1 MRRVLFFV
9 PLALLVS
16 YTGFH
21 YLAGPRNTVAPRM
34 EGVEPAPLF
43 EAPATGAVPAARAE
57 PPVDAVLATLPPSFR
72 GTEVDG
78 RFEVDAAGNL
88 IITQEVRHLFDYFLA
103 AIGEEPLEHTL
114 DRLRRY
120 IDASLASP
128 AREQAQALLDQ
139 YLDYKRQLVQ
149 LEHDLPQYSSLRDM
163 LARESAVQAL
173 RARIFSQEAHQAFFA
188 SEEGLNRFTLER
200 LAIRHDENLS
210 DEQKAAAIDRLRESL
225 PEEMQDHVLP
235 QLQHELRAQI
245 ERLGPDA
252 SPERVR
258 RLRQHLVGAE
268 ATQRLEELDQR
279 RLHWR
284 QRLEAFMAERRRLE
298 EHPGLS
304 PGDREAAIQALAEE
318 RFDERE
324 RLRLEAAEH
333 LMRSRQ
339 EMESRAQA
347 GLGD

>member
-1 MRRVLFFV
+1 MRRVLFLV

-21 YLAGPRNTVAPRM
+21 YLAGPRNAVAPRM
-34 EGVEPAPLF
+34 EWVEPVSVV
-43 EAPATGAVPAARAE
+43 EAPATGAVPSAQVE
-57 PPVDAVLATLPPSFR
+57 LPVDAVLATLPASFR

-103 AIGEEPLEHTL
+103 AIGEEPVEQTLE
-114 DRLRRY
+114 RLRQY
-120 IDASLASP
+120 IDASLVSP
-128 AREQAQALLDQ
+128 ARAQAHALLEQ
-139 YLDYKRQLVQ
+139 YLDYKQQLAQ
-149 LEHDLPQYSSLRDM
+149 LEMDLPQFTSLDGLRS
-163 LARESAVQAL
+163 REAAVQAL
-173 RARIFSQEAHQAFFA
+173 RARLFSQEAHQAFFA

-210 DEQKAAAIDRLRESL
+210 DEQKAAAIDQLRESL

-235 QLQHELRAQI
+235 QLQHELRTQM
-245 ERLGPDA
+245 EQLGPDA
-252 SPERVR
+252 SPEQVR

-284 QRLEAFMAERRRLE
+284 QRLEAFLAERQRIE
-298 EHPGLS
+298 SHPGMS
-304 PGDREAAIQALAEE
+304 PVDREAAIRALAEE

-324 RLRLEAAEH
+324 RLRLEASEH
-333 LMRSRQ
+333 LLQARGK
-339 EMESRAQA
+339 MEGRAQA